1 MFYIIGLIIC
11 GLVLIMCTIGLIGA
25 EINFEIRMDL
35 LNAIYAYKTKYI
47 HTDEWEKIWLVDYDD
62 IYDFN
67 MIQDC
72 FPWLWKHEKHLP
84 PEKFEIIEP
93 FLSKKK

>member
-11 GLVLIMCTIGLIGA
+11 GLVLIVCVFGFIGA
-25 EINFEIRMDL
+25 GVNCDITCDL
-35 LNAIYAYKTKYI
+35 VDAIGAYKRKCI
-47 HTDEWEKIWLVDYDD
+47 RDNEWDKFTSVDYDD

-72 FPWLWKHEKHLP
+72 FPWLWRYEKHLP